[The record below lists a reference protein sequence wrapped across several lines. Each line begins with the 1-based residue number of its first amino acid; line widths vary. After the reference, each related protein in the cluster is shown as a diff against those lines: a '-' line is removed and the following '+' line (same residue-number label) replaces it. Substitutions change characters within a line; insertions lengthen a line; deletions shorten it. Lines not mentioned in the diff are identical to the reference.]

1 MGVLFILNIVN
12 SLIYDLDHK
21 ISIIVK
27 NSIKAIPQIRM
38 DTYTYAHTY
47 NIKGI
52 LLSPV
57 KPQSNCSMT

>member
-38 DTYTYAHTY
+38 DTYAHTY